1 MTGNPDDGSRQRTDD
16 GQAPDMHDEIDPWLD
31 AVNVAAELAAEEKDR
46 TGPPTREPVRHDDPV
61 ALMLGL
67 VPDPGVLVDGRKLA
81 AARKRSQLD
90 LRQLVA
96 RINARGWDVTM
107 AEAFKWEIG
116 SPALAPALITAIA
129 EELSV
134 GDDALLT
141 AVQPTGGIDD
151 LFDDQRIQAFL
162 SDWAAEAGVQ
172 LAELRQRATSTLA
185 GAAHRNRTGG
195 SVEALLA
202 VLRQFRSI
210 PGFLD
215 RS

>member
-16 GQAPDMHDEIDPWLD
+16 GQAPDMHDAMDPWLD
-31 AVNVAAELAAEEKDR
+31 AVNVAAELAAEEQDR
-46 TGPPTREPVRHDDPV
+46 SGPPTREPVRHDDPV

-81 AARKRSQLD
+81 AARKRSRLD
-90 LRQLVA
+90 LRQLVT
-96 RINARGWDVTM
+96 RLNARGWEVTM
-107 AEAFKWEIG
+107 QEAFKWELG
-116 SPALAPALITAIA
+116 RPALAPALITAIA

-141 AVQPTGGIDD
+141 AVQPTGGMDD

-172 LAELRQRATSTLA
+172 PAVLRQRASSTLA
-185 GAAHRNRTGG
+185 DAAHRNRTGG
-195 SVEALLA
+195 SVEALLG

>member
-16 GQAPDMHDEIDPWLD
+16 EAPDAHDEMDPWLEALND
-31 AVNVAAELAAEEKDR
+31 AAELAAEEQER

-67 VPDPGVLVDGRKLA
+67 VPDPNVLVDGRKLA
-81 AARKRSQLD
+81 AARKRARLD
-90 LRQLVA
+90 LRQLVT
-96 RINARGWDVTM
+96 RLGSRGWEVTM
-107 AEAFKWEIG
+107 QEALKWELG
-116 SPALAPALITAIA
+116 RLSLAPSLVTAIA

-134 GDDALLT
+134 GDDVLLT
-141 AVQPTGGIDD
+141 VAKPATGMDD

-162 SDWAAEAGVQ
+162 SDWAAEAGVKP
-172 LAELRQRATSTLA
+172 AVLRHRATSTLA
-185 GAAHRNRTGG
+185 GAGHRNRTGG
-195 SVEALLA
+195 SVEALLG
-202 VLRQFRSI
+202 VLRQLRSI

>member
-1 MTGNPDDGSRQRTDD
+1 
-16 GQAPDMHDEIDPWLD
+16 MHDEVDPWLD
-31 AVNVAAELAAEEKDR
+31 AVNVAAELAAEEQER
-46 TGPPTREPVRHDDPV
+46 TGPPTREPVRHDDLV

-67 VPDPGVLVDGRKLA
+67 VPDPDVLVDGRKLA
-81 AARKRSQLD
+81 AARKRSRLD
-90 LRQLVA
+90 LRQLVT
-96 RINARGWDVTM
+96 RINARGWEVTM
-107 AEAFKWEIG
+107 QEAFKWEM
-116 SPALAPALITAIA
+116 SRPALAPALITAIA

-141 AVQPTGGIDD
+141 AAAQPTSGVDD

-172 LAELRQRATSTLA
+172 PAVLRQRATATLA

-195 SVEALLA
+195 SVEALLG

>member
-16 GQAPDMHDEIDPWLD
+16 ADAPDMHDEMGPWLD
-31 AVNVAAELAAEEKDR
+31 AVNVAAELAVEEQDR
-46 TGPPTREPVRHDDPV
+46 TGPPTREPVRSDDPV

-67 VPDPGVLVDGRKLA
+67 VTDPDVLVEGRKLA
-81 AARKRSQLD
+81 AARKHPRLD

-96 RINARGWDVTM
+96 RLNARGWEVTM
-107 AEAFKWEIG
+107 QEVLKWELG
-116 SPALAPALITAIA
+116 RPALAPALITAIA

-134 GDDALLT
+134 GDDALLA
-141 AVQPTGGIDD
+141 AVKPAGAVDD

-172 LAELRQRATSTLA
+172 PAVLRQRATSTLA

-195 SVEALLA
+195 SVEALLG
-202 VLRQFRSI
+202 VLRQLRSI

-215 RS
+215 R